1 MNENEK
7 LDQELFRMVHN
18 NPRRQGITRTVGI
31 IVPEEDA
38 RCFAAYKAGCQQ
50 GGKWQGIAMTIIA
63 TLAVIGM
70 TVAALL

>member
-1 MNENEK
+1 MKTRNWTK
-7 LDQELFRMVHN
+7 SFSRWSAIT
-18 NPRRQGITRTVGI
+18 PRRQGVTRTVGI

-63 TLAVIGM
+63 TIAVIGM

>member
-1 MNENEK
+1 MSENEK

-18 NPRRQGITRTVGI
+18 NPRRQGVTRTVGI

-50 GGKWQGIAMTIIA
+50 GGK
-63 TLAVIGM
+63 
-70 TVAALL
+70 